1 MREILVLSLRKI
13 TEILPYSSD
22 LSPSQQSSSSGD
34 LLSEMMESGT
44 PPPAVLPCEADD
56 HEVSL
61 RRVSPNPAGPEGSHM
76 GPQSPPRPA
85 FEKGHRT
92 SPAPSGARSEERK
105 DLLGRASIS
114 EEHRAL
120 MGMVIERISSTESG
134 LHEAARS
141 LLTGFEVR
149 EMMYLLTDPHI

>member
-1 MREILVLSLRKI
+1 MREVLDLYLRRLTKP
-13 TEILPYSSD
+13 LSCSSD

-44 PPPAVLPCEADD
+44 PSPAVPPSEAGDP
-56 HEVSL
+56 EVSS
-61 RRVSPNPAGPEGSHM
+61 RRVSPNLAGVEGSHM
-76 GPQSPPRPA
+76 YPQGSPRPA
-85 FEKGHRT
+85 FERGRGT
-92 SPAPSGARSEERK
+92 SPTLSGARPEELK
-105 DLLGRASIS
+105 ILLGRASIS

-134 LHEAARS
+134 LHEAVKS

-149 EMMYLLTDPHI
+149 